1 MSNDEELDKTGTKRK
16 LILTNRKS
24 QYEYPVRVMRMYGLD
39 NLILTGPTERQKKT
53 ERNIL
58 DGIGQMDTAHNRGIL
73 KHLPECPG
81 LIPVFFFS
89 YLFAFI
95 NLFYTNNVEKKS
107 SFDTV

>member
-81 LIPVFFFS
+81 LIPVFFFF
-89 YLFAFI
+89 LFICVHKSF
-95 NLFYTNNVEKKS
+95 LYEQRRKK
-107 SFDTV
+107 VKL